1 MTLKKKTMKQKNRKN
16 KKTRSKRGGKSLRLK
31 QRGGGMFGDE
41 SWWVDALGVI
51 AYGFIISAVTT
62 YYNYINNQREA
73 ELQEVAAEE
82 DEAFKLQQQ
91 KDQRV
96 LDAAARTRF
105 VEQRPNMAAHLI
117 RLERERLE
125 RDQQY
130 LQRNL

>member
-41 SWWVDALGVI
+41 SWWVDALGGVRV
-51 AYGFIISAVTT
+51 IISAVTT

-125 RDQQY
+125 REQ
-130 LQRNL
+130 